1 MAVIMARRRALC
13 RKASYAVD
21 AMIIIPHV
29 SLANPADAR
38 GIAEMSRDYVEYG
51 LGWSWTPARVLKA
64 IRDGATNVALVR
76 GQGAVQGFGIMRYG
90 EQKAHLVLLAVE
102 PAERKRG
109 LGAILLGWLEKSA
122 ATAGIERVQL
132 EARADNPVA
141 IAFYRDQ
148 GYEEA
153 GTVRGYYRGEV
164 DALRLEKSLWTVPRG
179 G

>member
-13 RKASYAVD
+13 TNARYALG
-21 AMIIIPHV
+21 AMIILPNV

-51 LGWSWTPARVLKA
+51 LGWSWTPSRVLKA
-64 IRDGATNVALVR
+64 IRDDSTNVAVVR
-76 GQGAVQGFGIMRYG
+76 EPGAVLGFGIMRYG
-90 EQKAHLVLLAVE
+90 EQKAHLVLLAVR
-102 PAERKRG
+102 PTQRQRG
-109 LGAILLGWLEKSA
+109 LGAVLLGWLEKSA

-141 IAFYRDQ
+141 VAFYRDQ
-148 GYEEA
+148 GYAEA

-164 DALRLEKSLWTVPRG
+164 DALRLEKSLWKVTGAR
-179 G
+179 